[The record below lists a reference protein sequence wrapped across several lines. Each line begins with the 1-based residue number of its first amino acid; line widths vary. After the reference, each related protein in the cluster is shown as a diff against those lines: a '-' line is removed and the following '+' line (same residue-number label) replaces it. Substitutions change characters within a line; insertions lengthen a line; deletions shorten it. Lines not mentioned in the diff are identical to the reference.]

1 MVKYRRAKV
10 AGGCYFLTLAL
21 QDRRSD
27 LLLKN
32 AALLRRCLQDTQA
45 RLPFRL
51 PALVVLPDHL
61 HMLMVLPPDD
71 ADFSARIRLLKA
83 SFVGALRQ
91 QVGSEVR
98 INAKG
103 EANIWQRRF
112 WEHLIRDEQ
121 DYRHHV
127 DYIHI
132 NPLKHDLVTRVQD
145 WPFSSFHHYV
155 RQGLLP
161 IDWAGGAGVEIED
174 AGE

>member
-1 MVKYRRAKV
+1 MVKYRRTKV

-27 LLLKN
+27 LLFKS
-32 AALLRRCLQDTQA
+32 AALLRRCLQNTQV
-45 RLPFRL
+45 RLHFRV

-61 HMLMVLPPDD
+61 HMLMALPPDD
-71 ADFSARIRLLKA
+71 ADFSARIRMLKA

-98 INAKG
+98 TNAKG

-132 NPLKHDLVTRVQD
+132 NPLKHGLVTRVRD

-161 IDWAGGAGVEIED
+161 IDWADCTGVEIED

>member
-1 MVKYRRAKV
+1 MVAYRRAQV
-10 AGGCYFLTLAL
+10 AGGCYFLTLTL

-27 LLLKN
+27 LLVRHG
-32 AALLRRCLQDTQA
+32 ALLRQCLRTVQA
-45 RLPFRL
+45 ERPFRL

-61 HMLMVLPPDD
+61 HLLMVLPPDD
-71 ADFSARIRLLKA
+71 VNFSARVRQFKIA
-83 SFVGALRQ
+83 FVTGLRQ
-91 QVGSEVR
+91 QAGIRIQTNVR
-98 INAKG
+98 G

-121 DYRHHV
+121 DYRNHV

-132 NPLKHDLVTRVQD
+132 NPVKHGLVARVRD

-161 IDWAGGAGVEIED
+161 IHWAGDVEIAC

>member
-1 MVKYRRAKV
+1 MVAYRRARV

-21 QDRRSD
+21 QDRSSD
-27 LLLKN
+27 LLVRYATQLRQC
-32 AALLRRCLQDTQA
+32 LLSVQTQM
-45 RLPFRL
+45 PFRL
-51 PALVVLPDHL
+51 PALVLLPDHL
-61 HMLMVLPPDD
+61 HMLMVLPTDD
-71 ADFSARIRLLKA
+71 ADFSARVRKLKRE
-83 SFVGALRQ
+83 FVAALRQ
-91 QVGSEVR
+91 QAGSEVR
-98 INAKG
+98 TNAKG

-121 DYRHHV
+121 DYRNHV

-132 NPLKHDLVTRVQD
+132 NPLKHGLVARVQD

-161 IDWAGGAGVEIED
+161 SDWAGGAGAEIED

>member
-1 MVKYRRAKV
+1 MVKYRRTKV

-27 LLLKN
+27 LLLKS
-32 AALLRRCLQDTQA
+32 AALLRRCLQNTQV
-45 RLPFRL
+45 RLHFRV

-71 ADFSARIRLLKA
+71 ADFSARIRMLKA

-98 INAKG
+98 TNAKG

-132 NPLKHDLVTRVQD
+132 NPLKHGLVTRVRD

-161 IDWAGGAGVEIED
+161 IDWAGGAGVEVED

>member
-1 MVKYRRAKV
+1 MVAYRRARV
-10 AGGCYFLTLAL
+10 AGGCYFLTLTL
-21 QDRRSD
+21 QDRSSD
-27 LLLKN
+27 LLVRY
-32 AALLRRCLQDTQA
+32 ATQLRLCLRAVQTQM
-45 RLPFRL
+45 PFRL

-61 HMLMVLPPDD
+61 HMLMMLPADD
-71 ADFSARIRLLKA
+71 ADFSTRVRKLKREFIA
-83 SFVGALRQ
+83 ALRQ
-91 QVGSEVR
+91 EAGIRVQT
-98 INAKG
+98 NAKG

-121 DYRHHV
+121 DYHHHV

-132 NPLKHDLVTRVQD
+132 NPLKHGLVTRVRD

>member
-1 MVKYRRAKV
+1 MVAYRRARV

-21 QDRRSD
+21 QDRSSD
-27 LLLKN
+27 LLVRYSTR
-32 AALLRRCLQDTQA
+32 LRQCLRSVQA
-45 RLPFRL
+45 QMPFRL

-61 HMLMVLPPDD
+61 HMLMVLPTDD
-71 ADFSARIRLLKA
+71 ADFSARVRKLKRE
-83 SFVGALRQ
+83 FIVALRQ
-91 QVGSEVR
+91 QVGIRVQ

-121 DYRHHV
+121 DYRNHV
-127 DYIHI
+127 DCIHI
-132 NPLKHDLVTRVQD
+132 NPLKHGLVARVQD

-161 IDWAGGAGVEIED
+161 SDWAGGTGVEIEN

>member
-1 MVKYRRAKV
+1 MVRYRRAKV

-27 LLLKN
+27 LLFKS
-32 AALLRRCLQDTQA
+32 AALLRRCLQNTQV
-45 RLPFRL
+45 RLHCRV

-71 ADFSARIRLLKA
+71 ADFSARIRMLKA

-98 INAKG
+98 TNAKC

-121 DYRHHV
+121 DYCHHV

-132 NPLKHDLVTRVQD
+132 NPLKHGLVTRVRD

-161 IDWAGGAGVEIED
+161 IDWAGGADVEIED

>member
-27 LLLKN
+27 LLFKN
-32 AALLRRCLQDTQA
+32 AALLRRCLQETQA
-45 RLPFRL
+45 RLPFRV

-71 ADFSARIRLLKA
+71 ADFSARIRMLKA

-91 QVGSEVR
+91 QVGSEVQT
-98 INAKG
+98 NVKG

-132 NPLKHDLVTRVQD
+132 NPLKHGLVARVQD

-155 RQGLLP
+155 RRGLLP

>member
-1 MVKYRRAKV
+1 MVRYRRAEV

-27 LLLKN
+27 LLFKS
-32 AALLRRCLQDTQA
+32 AALLRRCLQNTQV
-45 RLPFRL
+45 RLHFRV

-71 ADFSARIRLLKA
+71 ADFSARIRMLKA

-98 INAKG
+98 TNAKG

-121 DYRHHV
+121 DYCHHV

-132 NPLKHDLVTRVQD
+132 NPLKHGLVTRVRD

-161 IDWAGGAGVEIED
+161 IDWAGGADVEIED

>member
-1 MVKYRRAKV
+1 MVRYRGAKV

-27 LLLKN
+27 LLFKS
-32 AALLRRCLQDTQA
+32 AALLRRCLQNTQV
-45 RLPFRL
+45 RLHFRV

-71 ADFSARIRLLKA
+71 ADFSARIRMLKA

-98 INAKG
+98 TNAKG

-121 DYRHHV
+121 DYCHHV

-132 NPLKHDLVTRVQD
+132 NPLKHGLVTRVRD

-161 IDWAGGAGVEIED
+161 IDWAGGADVEIED

>member
-1 MVKYRRAKV
+1 MVRYRRAKV

-27 LLLKN
+27 LLFKS
-32 AALLRRCLQDTQA
+32 AALLRRCLQSTQV
-45 RLPFRL
+45 RLHFRV

-71 ADFSARIRLLKA
+71 ADFSARIRMLKA

-98 INAKG
+98 TNAKG

-121 DYRHHV
+121 DYCHHV

-132 NPLKHDLVTRVQD
+132 NPLKHGLVTRVRD

-161 IDWAGGAGVEIED
+161 IDWAGGADVEIED

>member
-1 MVKYRRAKV
+1 MVAYRRARA
-10 AGGCYFLTLAL
+10 AGGCYFLTLTL
-21 QDRRSD
+21 QDRSSD
-27 LLLKN
+27 LLVRYVTQLRQCLLKV
-32 AALLRRCLQDTQA
+32 QTQM
-45 RLPFRL
+45 PCRL

-61 HMLMVLPPDD
+61 HMLMVLPSGD
-71 ADFSARIRLLKA
+71 ADFSARVRKFKSA
-83 SFVGALRQ
+83 FVAALRQ
-91 QVGSEVR
+91 QSGVNVHT
-98 INAKG
+98 NAKG

-132 NPLKHDLVTRVQD
+132 NPLKHGLVTRVQD

-155 RQGLLP
+155 RRDLLP
-161 IDWAGGAGVEIED
+161 IDWAGGAGVGIED

>member
-1 MVKYRRAKV
+1 MVNYRRAKV

-27 LLLKN
+27 LLFKN
-32 AALLRRCLQDTQA
+32 AALLRRCMQDTQA
-45 RLPFRL
+45 RLPFRV

-61 HMLMVLPPDD
+61 HMLMVLPIDD
-71 ADFSARIRLLKA
+71 ADFSARVRKLKRE
-83 SFVGALRQ
+83 FVAALRQ
-91 QVGSEVR
+91 QAGSEVR
-98 INAKG
+98 TNAKG

-121 DYRHHV
+121 DYRNHV

-132 NPLKHDLVTRVQD
+132 NPLKHCLVARIQD

-161 IDWAGGAGVEIED
+161 SDWAGGAGAEIED

>member
-27 LLLKN
+27 LLFKN
-32 AALLRRCLQDTQA
+32 AALLHRCLQDTQA
-45 RLPFRL
+45 RLPFRV
-51 PALVVLPDHL
+51 PALAVLPDHV

-71 ADFSARIRLLKA
+71 SDFSARIRMLKA

-98 INAKG
+98 TNAKG

-132 NPLKHDLVTRVQD
+132 NPLKHGWVNRVQD
-145 WPFSSFHHYV
+145 WPYSSFHRAV
-155 RQGLLP
+155 RAGLYP
-161 IDWAGGAGVEIED
+161 QDWAGD
-174 AGE
+174 ADAEVPGDA

>member
-1 MVKYRRAKV
+1 MVAYRRARV

-21 QDRRSD
+21 QDRSSD
-27 LLLKN
+27 LLVRYSTR
-32 AALLRRCLQDTQA
+32 LRQCLRSVQA
-45 RLPFRL
+45 QMPFRL

-61 HMLMVLPPDD
+61 HMLMVLPTDD
-71 ADFSARIRLLKA
+71 ADFSARVRKLKRE
-83 SFVGALRQ
+83 FIVALRQ
-91 QVGSEVR
+91 QVGIRVQT
-98 INAKG
+98 NAKG

-121 DYRHHV
+121 DYRNHV

-132 NPLKHDLVTRVQD
+132 NPLKHGLVARVQD

-161 IDWAGGAGVEIED
+161 SDWAGGTGVEIEN

>member
-1 MVKYRRAKV
+1 MVAYRRARV
-10 AGGCYFLTLAL
+10 AGGCYFLTLTL
-21 QDRRSD
+21 QDRSSDWLVRYATQLRQCLRSV
-27 LLLKN
+27 
-32 AALLRRCLQDTQA
+32 QA
-45 RLPFRL
+45 QMPFRL

-61 HMLMVLPPDD
+61 HILMVLPADD
-71 ADFSARIRLLKA
+71 ADFSARVRKLKREFIA
-83 SFVGALRQ
+83 ALRQ
-91 QVGSEVR
+91 QAGIRVQ

-121 DYRHHV
+121 DYRNHV

-132 NPLKHDLVTRVQD
+132 NPLKHGLVARVQD
-145 WPFSSFHHYV
+145 WPFSSFHHHV

-161 IDWAGGAGVEIED
+161 IVWAGGAGVEIED